1 MKHNRQKVSCLLILL
16 LFCTLAGCSAQGGR
30 SGSGGIV
37 TGRYYNPNAGED
49 KETLETME
57 DTQAEETSKDVPG
70 TDLFLIISNDM
81 QAQKLVLKQIV
92 SGKQYR
98 YNYSTATCFLNKY
111 GDRTTSSEFASGR
124 CMTVQKKDVQGKL
137 LETKLSD
144 TVWEYPDVTRYTV
157 DEERGI
163 LKIADMKYAFDE
175 SLFVN
180 SDGEEMELSDL
191 TDLDTIRIV
200 GIGKKLLSVSV
211 TTGHGKLK
219 LKNTGLF
226 EGSFIQIGSR
236 IFSEITKDMT
246 LEIPEGDYTVTVANN
261 GYGGSTDVTIERNKT
276 RELDLDQLKGEG
288 PKFGRILFAV
298 NVADAVLIIDGEVV
312 DYSEPISLQY
322 GVHKLIVLSEGYETY
337 NKKLFVNSPE
347 ATIIIGL
354 DDGSITPSEGTSTKS
369 GSASSVAKGGM
380 SGSRAGS
387 LAGSKAGASVSS
399 DGSGSSSGVNA
410 DKVKETVTEAALK
423 ALLGDDSDSG
433 SSYGGSSSSDYLSTL
448 TDVLEILTDKEK
460 KKNE

>member
-1 MKHNRQKVSCLLILL
+1 MKNNRRKVCSLLMIL
-16 LFCTLAGCSAQGGR
+16 LFCALAGCSAPGER
-30 SGSGGIV
+30 AGSQGIV
-37 TGRYYNPNAGED
+37 TGRYYNPNAKED
-49 KETLETME
+49 SESLEAIE
-57 DTQAEETSKDVPG
+57 DTQEEEEASKDQPG

-81 QAQKLVLKQIV
+81 KAQKLVLKQIA
-92 SGKQYR
+92 SGKQYM

-111 GDRTTSSEFASGR
+111 GDRTTASEFASGR
-124 CMTVQKKDVQGKL
+124 CMTVRQKDVQGKL

-211 TTGHGKLK
+211 TTGHGKLA
-219 LKNTGLF
+219 LKNTDLF
-226 EGSFIQIGSR
+226 EGSFIQIGSK

-288 PKFGRILFAV
+288 PKFGKILFAV

-354 DDGSITPSEGTSTKS
+354 DDGSITPSEGTTQKSDST
-369 GSASSVAKGGM
+369 AKGGM
-380 SGSRAGS
+380 SGSKAGS
-387 LAGSKAGASVSS
+387 LAGSKAGGSTSS
-399 DGSGSSSGVNA
+399 GSGSSSSGVNA
-410 DKVKETVTEAALK
+410 DKVKETVTDAALK
-423 ALLGDDSDSG
+423 ALLGGDSDS
-433 SSYGGSSSSDYLSTL
+433 GSSSSDYLSTL
-448 TDVLEILTDKEK
+448 TEVLEILTDKEK
-460 KKNE
+460 KEKE